1 MNATLNRAMRDNM
14 TEARS
19 FSESSEVSFNL
30 SVLEITDIAEDKYNS
45 KLTAGGD
52 YVVAAY
58 VLLNSEI
65 HVLSYF
71 PILLMI
77 TLFVVFSPYEQIYNR
92 LKIGSFD
99 LLLISL

>member
-14 TEARS
+14 AEARS

-45 KLTAGGD
+45 KLTAGWD

-58 VLLNSEI
+58 VILNSEI
-65 HVLSYF
+65 HVFCL
-71 PILLMI
+71 
-77 TLFVVFSPYEQIYNR
+77 
-92 LKIGSFD
+92 
-99 LLLISL
+99 